1 MAWTVLS
8 RAAEPART
16 DPSPLGQHR
25 WAATIQSEEFGPFE
39 MFWVKGEHE
48 ISFEVQSVSITQRH
62 DSMLESAGEK
72 IISEQFIGEPWSS

>member
-1 MAWTVLS
+1 
-8 RAAEPART
+8 
-16 DPSPLGQHR
+16 
-25 WAATIQSEEFGPFE
+25 